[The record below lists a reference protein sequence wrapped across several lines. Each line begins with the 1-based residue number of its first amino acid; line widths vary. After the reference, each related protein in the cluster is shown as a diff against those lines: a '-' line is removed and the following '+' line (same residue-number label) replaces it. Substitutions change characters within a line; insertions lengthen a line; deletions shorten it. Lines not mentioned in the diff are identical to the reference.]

1 VDIVETLSRINRWW
15 GTGKVDKNFLYP
27 AVRREFQRIITLLG
41 QDRILSIIGPRRSGK
56 SVLLTNTIDYLLKQ
70 GVCPQRILFLSG
82 DDPALFAGIVSMGD
96 VLEKYANDV
105 IHESFNELT
114 SKIYILID
122 EVHALPDWQ
131 VWLKSYYDRRL
142 SIKFI
147 VSGSSATH
155 LFQGSKESLLGRI
168 ESIHILPLSFRQFCY
183 FWSVYKHE
191 PRLIE
196 FIQLLP
202 DGNVF
207 SDPAKY
213 YHMLDQNRWKWETFK
228 PLISGI
234 LKEYL
239 LVGGYPEYF
248 TTPNIALW
256 QKRLIDDI
264 IGQGLYRDI
273 INVYHIKNPER
284 LESLLFFVAAN
295 TGQDFNYKTIADTLS
310 CDNETVSVYLSFLK
324 QAYLVIINRCY
335 TPNVGKS
342 IRKNKKLYVYD
353 NGIANAMLHY
363 NVIDSAREGLMIE
376 NCCLRDALQAVDEN
390 RWSIGYYREA
400 GYEIDMII
408 DKKTSLLPIEVK
420 FRREVDYVPA
430 MGIFKSRFSQY
441 QVTNGLVITK
451 DTLLLKENL
460 YLIPY
465 WLL

>member
-1 VDIVETLSRINRWW
+1 MDIVDTLARINRWW
-15 GTGKVDKNFLYP
+15 GSGRVDKNFLYP
-27 AVRREFQRIITLLG
+27 AVRLEFQKIIALLD
-41 QDRILSIIGPRRSGK
+41 QERILSIVGPRRSGK
-56 SVLLTNTIDYLLKQ
+56 SVLLTGTIDYLLKQ
-70 GVCPQRILFLSG
+70 GIQKERILFFSG
-82 DDPALFAGIVSMGD
+82 DDPALFSGNVSIGD

-105 IHESFNELT
+105 IHESLNDLT

-122 EVHALPDWQ
+122 EIHTLQGWQ
-131 VWLKSYYDRRL
+131 VWLKSYYDRKL

-168 ESIHILPLSFRQFCY
+168 ESIHVLPLSFRQFCY
-183 FWSVYKHE
+183 FWSVYRAE
-191 PRLIE
+191 PRLQE
-196 FIQLLP
+196 FMQLLP
-202 DGNVF
+202 EGNVF
-207 SDPAKY
+207 SDPEQY
-213 YHMLDQNRWKWETFK
+213 YHLLEQNRWKWE
-228 PLISGI
+228 PYQPVINRI

-248 TTPNIALW
+248 TTPSLALW

-284 LESLLFFVAAN
+284 LENLLFFVAAN
-295 TGQDFNYKTIADTLS
+295 TGQDFNYKTIADTIG
-310 CDNETVSVYLSFLK
+310 CDNETVSGYLSFLE

-342 IRKNKKLYVYD
+342 IRKNKKLYLYD

-363 NVIDSAREGLMIE
+363 NVLDSAREGFMLE
-376 NCCLRDALQAVDEN
+376 NCCLRYAMQVVEEN

-408 DKKTSLLPIEVK
+408 DKKTSLVPVEVK
-420 FRREVDYVPA
+420 FRSEVDSFPA
-430 MGIFKSRFSQY
+430 MDIFKSRFSQY
-441 QVTNGLVITK
+441 QVSNGLVITK
-451 DTLLLKENL
+451 DTFGLRENL
-460 YLIPY
+460 CLIPY

>member
-1 VDIVETLSRINRWW
+1 MDIVETLARINRWW
-15 GTGKVDKNFLYP
+15 GTGRVDANFLYP
-27 AVRREFQRIITLLG
+27 AVRLEFQKIISLLD
-41 QDRILSIIGPRRSGK
+41 QDRILSIVGPRRSGK
-56 SVLLTNTIDYLLKQ
+56 SVLLTGTIDYLLKQ
-70 GVCPQRILFLSG
+70 GVQKERILFFSG
-82 DDPALFAGIVSMGD
+82 DDPALFAGKVTIGD
-96 VLEKYANDV
+96 VLEKYANDI
-105 IHESFNELT
+105 IHENLNDLAN
-114 SKIYILID
+114 KIFILID
-122 EVHALPDWQ
+122 EIHTLPDWQ

-168 ESIHILPLSFRQFCY
+168 ESIPVLPLSFRQFCH
-183 FWSVYKHE
+183 FWSVYRDE
-191 PRLIE
+191 PRLQE

-202 DGNVF
+202 EGCVF

-213 YHMLDQNRWKWETFK
+213 YHELEQIRWKWEPFQAF
-228 PLISGI
+228 IHGI

-248 TTPNIALW
+248 TTSHLALW

-284 LESLLFFVAAN
+284 LENLLFFVAAN
-295 TGQDFNYKTIADTLS
+295 TGQDFNYKTIADTLG
-310 CDNETVSVYLSFLK
+310 CDNETVSVYLSFLE

-363 NVIDSAREGLMIE
+363 NLLDSTREGFLLE
-376 NCCLRDALQAVDEN
+376 NCCLRDAMQVVEEKH
-390 RWSIGYYREA
+390 WSMGYYREA
-400 GYEIDMII
+400 NYEIDMII

-420 FRREVDYVPA
+420 FRSEVDYLPA
-430 MGIFKSRFSQY
+430 MDIFKSRFSQY
-441 QVTNGLVITK
+441 KVENGLVITK
-451 DTLLLKENL
+451 DTFGMMEQLC
-460 YLIPY
+460 LIPY